1 MSRYHSYLNTSS
13 EIIRLYAG
21 DQPLAVFLKRYFAA
35 DKKFGSKDRK
45 QISHLCYCYY
55 RTGKMFA
62 QKGVA
67 NDSTIQQRIRAGL
80 FLCSTSPNEI
90 IQHLLTEW
98 VPFLHL
104 SAEQKCEI
112 IDRELNAAK
121 PFTTNHPAPFT
132 AHCSPDIVFPWVEG
146 LSNGIDP
153 SRFCRSFFAQPDLFV
168 RIRPGYQASVEEKL
182 RRSEIPF
189 RYINEFCIAFP
200 NNTKLE
206 AVVAL
211 NKEAVI
217 QDYSSQ
223 RVAEFLQPLVSNK
236 RLEVWDC
243 CAASGGKSILAK
255 DILQNIA
262 LTVSDIRES
271 ILINLKKRFAA
282 AGINEYT
289 TQIADLASSSN
300 TQRKSTTQHAGN
312 HPPFAIRHS
321 FFDLIICDAP
331 CSGSGTWARTPE
343 QLYFWKEE
351 HLLRY
356 TGVQK
361 KILATIVSSL
371 KPGGHLLYITCS
383 VFRDENETMVNECVT
398 QHHLELVKMEMLMGY
413 DNKADNLFAALMFK
427 PW

>member
-1 MSRYHSYLNTSS
+1 M
-13 EIIRLYAG
+13 
-21 DQPLAVFLKRYFAA
+21 
-35 DKKFGSKDRK
+35 
-45 QISHLCYCYY
+45 
-55 RTGKMFA
+55 
-62 QKGVA
+62 
-67 NDSTIQQRIRAGL
+67 
-80 FLCSTSPNEI
+80 
-90 IQHLLTEW
+90 
-98 VPFLHL
+98 
-104 SAEQKCEI
+104 
-112 IDRELNAAK
+112 
-121 PFTTNHPAPFT
+121 
-132 AHCSPDIVFPWVEG
+132 
-146 LSNGIDP
+146 
-153 SRFCRSFFAQPDLFV
+153 FV

-182 RRSEIPF
+182 RRSEIPL
-189 RYINEFCIAFP
+189 RYINDFCIAFP

-356 TGVQK
+356 TRVQK
-361 KILATIVSSL
+361 QILATIVSSL